1 MIFPHKALFDGSNQN
16 FMAKLLFIFL
26 PIFILTAC
34 ADKSRDINLQEK
46 LKEDTTLNS
55 QQIIFAE
62 PQTIGSS
69 HIVIYPLI
77 LEKETYAIGYS
88 GGSGRQKTSY
98 WNLIFYNT
106 ETQNQN
112 LLTTDKKILIS
123 SIHLGAS
130 SDDDDLLTSG
140 INVYKNNIIY
150 TVETN
155 DYNANKQ
162 LDENDPTYLFASN
175 RDGTNFRQ
183 ISPDSCNINSWE
195 VVKGTTKVIMQ
206 GQKDHNGD
214 KVFNEK
220 DISTPFVVDLNSGKT
235 ADETFKQNFMD
246 SLNLRF
252 VKIWKQ

>member
-34 ADKSRDINLQEK
+34 ADKSRDVNLQEQ
-46 LKEDTTLNS
+46 LREDTTLNA
-55 QQIIFAE
+55 QQIIFAQ
-62 PQTIGSS
+62 PQMISNT
-69 HIVIYPLI
+69 HLVIYPLI

-88 GGSGRQKTSY
+88 GGSGVQRTSY

-123 SIHLGAS
+123 SIHLGSS

-140 INVYKNNIIY
+140 MNIYKNNILY
-150 TVETN
+150 TVVAN
-155 DYNANKQ
+155 DYNANQ
-162 LDENDPTYLFASN
+162 QIDENDPTYLFVSN

-183 ISPDSCNINSWE
+183 ISPDNCNINSWE

-220 DISTPFVVDLNSGKT
+220 DATIPFVVDLNSGKT
-235 ADETFKQNFMD
+235 ANETFKQNFLD
-246 SLNLRF
+246 SLNLIL